1 MATSTLAKLPDAGLP
16 ITGSLIEDLTRTVE
30 TVEQPKSPQ
39 PDPSVE
45 ITSRTDEERRASNAE
60 MLNALWILGEQMAEQ
75 AIELPRPKPDPL
87 TVALNGFPDVF
98 SSWAY
103 QQGR

>member
-1 MATSTLAKLPDAGLP
+1 MATSTLAKSPLSDRPYDGNL
-16 ITGSLIEDLTRTVE
+16 ISELIETVE
-30 TVEQPKSPQ
+30 KVEQPKPPQ
-39 PDPSVE
+39 PDPAVE